1 MIKASFSLSPKK
13 GGEQGALGTLP
24 SVFTLKG
31 FLLER
36 VGWEE
41 SEFSSHVICLFDYP
55 WLTLC
60 QLVNE

>member
-1 MIKASFSLSPKK
+1 MIQTPFSLSPKK
-13 GGEQGALGTLP
+13 GGKRGAQGTLP
-24 SVFTLKG
+24 SVLTLKG
-31 FLLER
+31 FFLLQVR
-36 VGWEE
+36 WEE